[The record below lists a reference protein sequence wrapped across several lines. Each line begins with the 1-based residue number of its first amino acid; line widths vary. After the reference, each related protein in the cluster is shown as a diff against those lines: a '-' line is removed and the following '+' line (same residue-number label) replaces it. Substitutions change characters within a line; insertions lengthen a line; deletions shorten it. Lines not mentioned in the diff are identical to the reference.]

1 MLVFI
6 GSAHAAELTDFC
18 LYAYNASSAT
28 LRRTLRSRRTRNLA
42 ERLIWSRV
50 KLSKPLRV
58 IKAEPITTP

>member
-28 LRRTLRSRRTRNLA
+28 LRRYDSL
-42 ERLIWSRV
+42 V
-50 KLSKPLRV
+50 
-58 IKAEPITTP
+58 ITTVMTTLKRLYR